1 MAVQYTVEEEKELNK
16 QLKQWKNRAKRLI
29 LSDYYD
35 SIELG
40 SIDYSILKQVTN
52 ADSYKDVNFYLWN
65 SGFIDKTL
73 DNISNKLKIARK
85 ECS

>member
-52 ADSYKDVNFYLWN
+52 AETYKDVNFYLWN
-65 SGFIDKTL
+65 SGLIEKTL

>member
-1 MAVQYTVEEEKELNK
+1 MAIKYIVEEEKELNK

-52 ADSYKDVNFYLWN
+52 ANTYKDINTYLWN
-65 SGFIDKTL
+65 SGCIDNTL

>member
-85 ECS
+85 EYS